1 MVGPAEKQGT
11 GKNGIAGADGTNT
24 DEAAD
29 HEISARQSQFFATF
43 RIATPGQN
51 LTAGAVD
58 LSHPRPDALMLGAT
72 RTPDPHH
79 LGRNRIA
86 GVILQ
91 ADDEIDR
98 FIREPILI

>member
-1 MVGPAEKQGT
+1 
-11 GKNGIAGADGTNT
+11 
-24 DEAAD
+24 
-29 HEISARQSQFFATF
+29 
-43 RIATPGQN
+43 
-51 LTAGAVD
+51 
-58 LSHPRPDALMLGAT
+58 MLGAT